1 MIDPLFGTAIEIGL
15 ALLLLS
21 AAWHKVAGS
30 VSPRATHPVK
40 SCTLAFKANLL

>member
-1 MIDPLFGTAIEIGL
+1 MTVAVAQAWAWGK
-15 ALLLLS
+15 

-30 VSPRATHPVK
+30 VSPKATQPVK